1 MVTVLVLNNKG
12 GCGKTTVATNLASYF
27 ASRGCRTVLFDLDR
41 QRSSLH
47 WLAQRPKWRAAIHG
61 ESGWQQRRF
70 PPGTEWVIM
79 DAPAQVDEREL
90 NQLLRRAQH
99 VVIPVLPS
107 PIDIRAA
114 ADFIGRLIL
123 QGRIRD
129 RGRRIGVVA
138 NRMKEN
144 TVAAQKLRRFL
155 DSLDIPMVAEL
166 RDTQNY
172 LHAAERGIGIFE
184 MEPALVRTDLVQWR
198 NLVGWLL
205 GQNVERVP
213 AGHVSQNI

>member
-1 MVTVLVLNNKG
+1 MITVLVLNNKG

-27 ASRGCRTVLFDLDR
+27 ASRGSQTVLFDLDR
-41 QRSSLH
+41 QRSSLQ
-47 WLAQRPKWRAAIHG
+47 WLTQRPAWRAAIHG
-61 ESGWQQRRF
+61 ASGWQQRRF

-79 DAPAQVDEREL
+79 DAPAQVAEREL
-90 NQLLRRAQH
+90 DQLLRRAQH

-114 ADFIGRLIL
+114 ADFIGQLIL
-123 QGRIRD
+123 RGRIRD

-138 NRMKEN
+138 NRVKEH
-144 TVAAQKLRRFL
+144 TVAAQKLKRFL
-155 DSLDIPMVAEL
+155 DSLDIPLVGEL

-184 MEPALVRTDLVQWR
+184 MEPALVRTDLAQWQD
-198 NLVGWLL
+198 LVGWLL
-205 GQNVERVP
+205 RERLD
-213 AGHVSQNI
+213 AGAGLLSQNN